1 MAIRWMTSSAWPASW
16 LADPVSL
23 DLVLSILVLAA
34 IALVFGAVMLWRRGG
49 RTRQVWLML
58 LLALIVAGNLA
69 LWLVPYDNGTA
80 PVSAAPR

>member
-1 MAIRWMTSSAWPASW
+1 M
-16 LADPVSL
+16 SL

-34 IALVFGAVMLWRRGG
+34 AALIIGAVMLWRRGG
-49 RTRQVWLML
+49 RIKQVWLML

-80 PVSAAPR
+80 PISAAPR